1 MSDET
6 KSVAFP
12 PFDTLLV
19 SEDGPVV
26 TVTLNR
32 PERRNALSPEMIA
45 EFGRLFDLL
54 DARDDLTVV
63 VLKGSGPSFCTGYDM
78 KAHFRGKGMGEAEE
92 KRPQYQDLQWN
103 RRTVALWS
111 RLWDMSKVTIAQ
123 VHGHCV
129 AGGLMLAMQCD
140 LVYVAEDARIG
151 QPIAR
156 RMAMTPDFAVWP
168 LTIGLRR
175 TKELLYTGDLVTG
188 VEAARTGMVN
198 RAVPAEDLD
207 EYVAFMAHRIGL
219 ASAGMLQSHKYAVNE
234 VADAMGYRQMLH
246 ASIHADT
253 LQHYLEENFRFRGM
267 VQDSTGVQEAI
278 ADRDRAY
285 GGIVTTDEAWQRYRD
300 GAPANLAAPS

>member
-6 KSVAFP
+6 TTSGFPAFES
-12 PFDTLLV
+12 LLV
-19 SEDGPVV
+19 AERGPVV
-26 TVTLNR
+26 TLTLNR
-32 PERRNALSPEMIA
+32 PERRNALSPQMI
-45 EFGRLFDLL
+45 EEIGSFFDLL
-54 DARDDLTVV
+54 DARDDLTVL
-63 VLKGSGPSFCTGYDM
+63 VLKGSGVSFCTGYDM
-78 KAHFRGKGMGEAEE
+78 KAHFRGAGMGEAEK

-111 RLWDMSKVTIAQ
+111 RLWDMPKVTVAQ
-123 VHGHCV
+123 VHGYCV

-156 RMAMTPDFAVWP
+156 RMAMTPDFAMWP

-188 VEAARTGMVN
+188 HEAALIGMVN

-207 EYVAFMAHRIGL
+207 EYVAFMGDRIGL
-219 ASAGMLQSHKYAVNE
+219 AGPGMLQSHKYAVNE

-253 LQHYLEENFRFRGM
+253 LQHYLEENFRFRAM
-267 VQDSTGVQEAI
+267 VQESTGVREAVT
-278 ADRDRAY
+278 DRDAAY
-285 GGIVTTDEAWQRYRD
+285 GGIVTTDEAWQKYRS
-300 GAPANLAAPS
+300 GTPTA